1 LQQFG
6 FGIVARRGAK
16 NNKDGLRMM
25 FSGLMGGRLRVFLAV
40 IAGTGMMAAA
50 PVSAEKAQA
59 TGTLLVAKAELLDEA
74 TSPTVVGDGDAEYR
88 QLYAQWRA
96 LDRKGSGPAPA
107 LRPSIAVPSGM
118 PLDDAR
124 LTSQFGMRTHPVLG
138 GRRQHHGIDLS
149 APSGTPVYA
158 TADGIVSMAQYYGA
172 YGNYVQIEH
181 GGEMQTRYA
190 HLSQVVVPN
199 GARVKKGQLI
209 GRVGSTGRSTGPHL
223 HYEVRMAGAPVNPL
237 PYMAQSDTQREF
249 ALNVD
254 RNGGQGGAE

>member
-1 LQQFG
+1 
-6 FGIVARRGAK
+6 
-16 NNKDGLRMM
+16 MM
-25 FSGLMGGRLRVFLAV
+25 FSGLMGGRLRVFLAT
-40 IAGTGMMAAA
+40 IAGAGVLAAA
-50 PVSAEKAQA
+50 PASAEKATGTLKAQA
-59 TGTLLVAKAELLDEA
+59 TGTLLVAKTPLLDEA

-138 GRRQHHGIDLS
+138 GRRQHHGIDLA

-181 GGEMQTRYA
+181 GGEIQTRFA
-190 HLSQVVVPN
+190 HLSQVAVPD

-209 GRVGSTGRSTGPHL
+209 GHVGSTGRSTGPHL

-254 RNGGQGGAE
+254 RNGGKGGAE